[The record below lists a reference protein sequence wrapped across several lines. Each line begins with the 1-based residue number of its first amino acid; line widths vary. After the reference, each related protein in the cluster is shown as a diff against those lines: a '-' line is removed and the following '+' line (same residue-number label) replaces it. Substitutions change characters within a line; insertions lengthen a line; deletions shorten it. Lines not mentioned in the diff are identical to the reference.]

1 MTENPNDGLLRD
13 FLDGKF
19 DSAGH
24 PLNAK
29 TLEAEAL
36 CPTLASGSTITLSA
50 ACRGAVPEGAQS
62 GELVANVRLR
72 VKAHPSRGT
81 IMTASLVDA
90 SGAQIA
96 TQTLTVSRLRNR
108 ASWIDLPI
116 TLSGG
121 SAAEIE
127 LVPAAGA
134 TVEIDY
140 IEIFPKKFG
149 LVVEPGSGVA
159 ADTDTITFEL
169 PKSRKL
175 EKLELDGVNLLPRL
189 EQLLSQ
195 GKATKT
201 STEFRTL
208 VAVKAGDLAPDRGEI
223 AELRVRAGNDAA
235 RVQLRRTA
243 APCLFEGDPA
253 GTKILVTGFQP
264 FPADGWHDNV
274 SAVGVT
280 AMDPAQLRGAQ
291 VMRLVLP
298 VEYDRA
304 AAAIGEVI
312 ERCAPEAVISFGQ
325 GGGSI
330 ALESTAYN
338 LQDTGE
344 IAGGVPDNRG
354 VIRAATP
361 IDAEAEAERSTLL
374 PLAEIDDALQAI
386 GESPQ
391 PSTDPGRYICNNVMF
406 QNIGIMTA
414 RGGRG
419 GFIHLPYTTSFDDA
433 VRTRYGNVVLAAVQ
447 ATADAR

>member
-1 MTENPNDGLLRD
+1 VNPNEGLLRD

-29 TLEAEAL
+29 ILEAEAL
-36 CPTLASGSTITLSA
+36 CPGLANGQAITLRSA
-50 ACRGAVPEGAQS
+50 CQGAIPDGAQS
-62 GELVANVRLR
+62 GELIANVRLR
-72 VKAHPSRGT
+72 VTAHPSRGS
-81 IMTASLVDA
+81 IMTAKLVDA
-90 SGAQIA
+90 AGGQLASE
-96 TQTLTVSRLRNR
+96 TLTVSRLRGR

-116 TLSGG
+116 SLSGG
-121 SAAEIE
+121 SAAQIQ
-127 LVPAAGA
+127 LTPSAGS

-140 IEIFPKKFG
+140 IEVFPKKFG

-159 ADTDTITFEL
+159 SDTDQITFEL

-175 EKLELDGVNLLPRL
+175 EKLELDGVNLLPKL
-189 EQLLSQ
+189 DELLAQ

-208 VAVKAGDLAPDRGEI
+208 ISVAAGDLAPARAEV
-223 AELRVRAGNDAA
+223 AELRVRAGSDAA
-235 RVQLRRTA
+235 RIQLRKTA

-304 AAAIGEVI
+304 AAAIEDVI
-312 ERCAPEAVISFGQ
+312 GRCAPETVISFGQ

-330 ALESTAYN
+330 ALEQTAYN

-354 VIRAATP
+354 LIRAATP
-361 IDAEAEAERSTLL
+361 IDPDAEAERATLL
-374 PLAEIDDALQAI
+374 PLDAIEDALVAI

-433 VRTRYGNVVLAAVQ
+433 VRARYGNVVLAAVQ
-447 ATADAR
+447 ATADVN